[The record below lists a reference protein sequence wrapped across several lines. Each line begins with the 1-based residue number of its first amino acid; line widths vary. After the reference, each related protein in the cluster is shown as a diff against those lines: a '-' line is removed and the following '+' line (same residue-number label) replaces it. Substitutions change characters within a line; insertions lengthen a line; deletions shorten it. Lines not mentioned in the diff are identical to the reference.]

1 MFWLVG
7 GKKRMAQ
14 SVMQAL
20 IGLFIVFIVGIQIFS
35 GTLIA
40 NNALLNLSWTVGVP
54 VGVLILILS
63 MTGLVRF

>member
-1 MFWLVG
+1 
-7 GKKRMAQ
+7 MAQ

>member
-1 MFWLVG
+1 
-7 GKKRMAQ
+7 MAQ

-40 NNALLNLSWTVGVP
+40 NNALLNLAWTVGVP